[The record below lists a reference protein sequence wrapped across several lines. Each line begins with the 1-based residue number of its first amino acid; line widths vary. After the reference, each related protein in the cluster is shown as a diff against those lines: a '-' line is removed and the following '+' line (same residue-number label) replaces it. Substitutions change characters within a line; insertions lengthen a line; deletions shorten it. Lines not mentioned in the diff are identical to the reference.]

1 MILWRNR
8 SQEYVCE
15 VSGLVA
21 FVPPLGHEL
30 ELKRA
35 RRKSAGR
42 ANASIVSGAS
52 AAEAVQP
59 RRAPATPHTVEP
71 PHDYSQ
77 SASCGLGA
85 RRKSKMIIPVEIM
98 DAACDGDI
106 QTVVRF
112 LDEGGDINAFDA
124 RGETLLRSVA
134 YSHVDVCRV
143 LVARGADP
151 NRFGQNM
158 LSPLCQAILFAD
170 GGLSNPRQG
179 GGAAWSASPSGELFH
194 ILVESGADLNAR
206 DSIRWGTDYSH
217 EGHGSLL
224 ARILI
229 DFGDIDFGDPDDQD
243 PSLFPEIVTALLRA
257 GARVDSIFEDQG
269 ETYSALWCLNLALA
283 MGPELAQDE
292 HYAKTRELIVGV
304 YEDGSFKRFMRRP
317 HRSVLR
323 LRSLFA
329 RGRATPKKWSPRG
342 YDRRAIESL
351 VKLPDNGILWNI
363 LSFWRAST

>member
-1 MILWRNR
+1 MALR
-8 SQEYVCE
+8 
-15 VSGLVA
+15 VA
-21 FVPPLGHEL
+21 L
-30 ELKRA
+30 
-35 RRKSAGR
+35 RRDS
-42 ANASIVSGAS
+42 
-52 AAEAVQP
+52 
-59 RRAPATPHTVEP
+59 
-71 PHDYSQ
+71 
-77 SASCGLGA
+77 L
-85 RRKSKMIIPVEIM
+85 SKMSIPTEII
-98 DAACDGDI
+98 DAARDGDI

-158 LSPLCQAILFAD
+158 LSPLCKAILFAD

-179 GGAAWSASPSGELFH
+179 GGAAWSASPSGELFQ

-224 ARILI
+224 ARLLI
-229 DFGDIDFGDPDDQD
+229 DFGDIEFGDPDDQD
-243 PSLFPEIVTALLRA
+243 PSLFREIVTALLRA

-269 ETYSALWCLNLALA
+269 ETYSASWCLNLALA
-283 MGPELAQDE
+283 MGPELAQE
-292 HYAKTRELIVGV
+292 EYFIKAREFIIGIQ
-304 YEDGSFKRFMRRP
+304 EDGSFKRFVRRP
-317 HRSVLR
+317 HRAVLR
-323 LRSLFA
+323 LRSLVS
-329 RGRATPKKWSPRG
+329 RGRAAPKKWSPRG
-342 YDRRAIESL
+342 LDRRAIEFL
-351 VKLPDNGILWNI
+351 VKLGDNGILWNI